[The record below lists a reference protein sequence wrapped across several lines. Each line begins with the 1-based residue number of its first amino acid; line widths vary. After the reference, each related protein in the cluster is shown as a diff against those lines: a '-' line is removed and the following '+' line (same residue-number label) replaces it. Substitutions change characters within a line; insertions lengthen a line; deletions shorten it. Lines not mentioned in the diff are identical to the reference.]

1 MDKHV
6 QRVYE
11 TLTGNLVEGCCVPG
25 VENAFEENS
34 YCMNLYGE
42 MLNAYSRV
50 LERLGLAD
58 EDDDIE
64 IIIINNLLDISEY
77 LSGKMY
83 HYGSVFSRKNTENK

>member
-1 MDKHV
+1 MEKHV

-25 VENAFEENS
+25 VENAFKEDS

-42 MLNAYSRV
+42 MLDAYSRV
-50 LERLGLAD
+50 LERLGLVD

-64 IIIINNLLDISEY
+64 IIINNLLDISKY
-77 LSGKMY
+77 LSIKMY
-83 HYGSVFSRKNTENK
+83 HYGSVFSRKNTEHK